1 MCAVFSI
8 AQSCLSL
15 CDPMDYSPPAPL
27 SMGFSRQK
35 YWNGLPFPTPG
46 DLPNTGMESGSPAL
60 HADSLLSQPP
70 GKPLILMTQHFCFQ
84 ESIQRC

>member
-35 YWNGLPFPTPG
+35 YWNGLPLPSPG
-46 DLPNTGMESGSPAL
+46 DLPDPGIKPGSL
-60 HADSLLSQPP
+60 TLLVDSR
-70 GKPLILMTQHFCFQ
+70 ITFCFGLWMQ
-84 ESIQRC
+84 SETRKWPFSGASY